1 MLYITYA
8 HGMYMVYNAV
18 RNSAIYTINKI
29 ELMDNN
35 KQDIRQRPFG
45 NIIKIHCQYCVR
57 NATYSDA

>member
-35 KQDIRQRPFG
+35 K
-45 NIIKIHCQYCVR
+45 
-57 NATYSDA
+57 